1 VARAEHF
8 RMIQERELITR
19 YPGVRPSCTSTCA
32 ESSFAA
38 FASAAPAF
46 AAAARRL
53 FVGADGVAIG
63 FLATVSA
70 AARPHLAPVCPVFCG
85 DDLYLVAAAHSP
97 KTADLRADGA
107 FALHAFLGANDEE
120 FQLAGRAREVTA
132 AEERAAVH
140 AAIPFASFRRDDPI
154 FRLGVERA
162 LWVYWERAGQP
173 DTKAV
178 RRRWP

>member
-1 VARAEHF
+1 VAD
-8 RMIQERELITR
+8 QPL
-19 YPGVRPSCTSTCA
+19 
-32 ESSFAA
+32 SFAA
-38 FASAAPAF
+38 FAAAAPDF

-70 AARPHLAPVCPVFCG
+70 AARPHLSPVCPVFCG
-85 DDLYLVAAAHSP
+85 DDLYLVAAARSP
-97 KTADLRADGA
+97 KTSDLRANGA
-107 FALHAFLGANDEE
+107 FVLHAFLAANDEE
-120 FQLAGRAREVTA
+120 LQLAGRAHEVEH

-140 AAIPFASFRRDDPI
+140 AAIPFASLQRSDPI
-154 FRLGVERA
+154 FRLALERA